1 MQFSAMY
8 QYLRKWLRKNEGLD
22 FVGEQI
28 DNPSYF
34 GNGLGIAT
42 NFQNQELVDQF
53 NKALKVIKENG
64 EYQKIYDKWMSAN

>member
-1 MQFSAMY
+1 MSLLTEMA
-8 QYLRKWLRKNEGLD
+8 KKNEGLD

-28 DNPSYF
+28 ENPAYF

-42 NFQNQELVDQF
+42 NH
-53 NKALKVIKENG
+53 ALKAIKENG